1 MPGRRRAPH
10 LPGGGCDNR
19 WVIRRHTLPDA
30 DNRRLAHLC
39 GPLDENLR
47 RIEEALGV
55 SLARRDASFRIQGP
69 APAVDRAAALI
80 DALYDK
86 AQAPIGAQRLSL
98 MLVDAGAPGAPDMVN
113 ASRDQS
119 QLAPSRFNCP
129 MMVPLDLIFCCQ
141 TRSRNFSRPISRRV
155 GSRFS
160 AISRSVHLRRDAGMI
175 GARLPE
181 HVISLHALPADQDV
195 LQRVVQHVPERQ
207 HPGHVRR
214 GNDNGKTRLG

>member
-1 MPGRRRAPH
+1 
-10 LPGGGCDNR
+10 
-19 WVIRRHTLPDA
+19 VIRRHTLPDA

-98 MLVDAGAPGAPDMVN
+98 MLVDAGAPGAPRRAAEAALGQGKPGIDREAGRGRAEEGVSPPEGIRRQGSHEGGGDALVEQAPE
-113 ASRDQS
+113 ASHS
-119 QLAPSRFNCP
+119 QCRHHGWG
-129 MMVPLDLIFCCQ
+129 
-141 TRSRNFSRPISRRV
+141 RSGQLSC
-155 GSRFS
+155 
-160 AISRSVHLRRDAGMI
+160 LRGPR
-175 GARLPE
+175 
-181 HVISLHALPADQDV
+181 
-195 LQRVVQHVPERQ
+195 
-207 HPGHVRR
+207 
-214 GNDNGKTRLG
+214 